1 VSRLA
6 AVTGATGFL
15 GQHLVSALAK
25 DGWRVRMLARRDP
38 VSPFWSGLTP
48 EVVIGSLGDRNA
60 LQSLMQ
66 GADVVFHAAGLVA
79 GPPSDLHRINVEGS
93 RTVAM
98 VAAAQPQTR
107 MIQVSSLAARE
118 PQLSA
123 YAASKRAGEDA
134 VRGVLGARATVVR
147 PPAIYGPGDRE
158 GLRLFALAT
167 ASPVLP
173 VLDPAA
179 RLALVHV
186 EDAARQIVCLARS
199 AEKDPVALC
208 DARPEGY
215 SWAEIMRAAAS
226 AVGHE
231 ALLVRIPARSLHV
244 AAAFVAL
251 DMWWR
256 KRNSVLTFG
265 KVRELSHSD
274 WGVSLTECALKRPTP
289 RFDLSSGFE
298 QTVVWCR
305 SQGWL

>member
-173 VLDPAA
+173 VLDPSATRDRKA
-179 RLALVHV
+179 TVGPKSCALQPAPSGTKPSLCVFRP
-186 EDAARQIVCLARS
+186 APCMLLRRS
-199 AEKDPVALC
+199 WHLTCGGGSGTP
-208 DARPEGY
+208 
-215 SWAEIMRAAAS
+215 
-226 AVGHE
+226 
-231 ALLVRIPARSLHV
+231 SLHSG
-244 AAAFVAL
+244 
-251 DMWWR
+251 R
-256 KRNSVLTFG
+256 SENCHIRI
-265 KVRELSHSD
+265 
-274 WGVSLTECALKRPTP
+274 GVS
-289 RFDLSSGFE
+289 
-298 QTVVWCR
+298 V
-305 SQGWL
+305 